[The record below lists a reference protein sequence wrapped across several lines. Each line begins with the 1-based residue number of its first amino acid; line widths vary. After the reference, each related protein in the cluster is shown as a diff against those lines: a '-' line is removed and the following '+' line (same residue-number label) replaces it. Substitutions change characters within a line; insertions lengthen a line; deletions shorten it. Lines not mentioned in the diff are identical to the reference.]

1 MGCKTTCIAALV
13 VFNQERYKFGS
24 EYGNFITGRRILFY
38 FFLYFHLMHHVE
50 LFIKEGYFYVR
61 MFIRSIHVRDFRFN
75 QFDEIILKRI
85 LSGKHCV

>member
-1 MGCKTTCIAALV
+1 M
-13 VFNQERYKFGS
+13 
-24 EYGNFITGRRILFY
+24 FY
-38 FFLYFHLMHHVE
+38 LFLYFHLMHHVE

-85 LSGKHCV
+85 LSGKHKEKNNLSLNTKGYQKVRRLSF